1 MTRERDAMNTN
12 QDQAKEQLRERTK
25 AFALRAMK
33 LVDALPK
40 RRSATVAGNQLLRC
54 ATSVGANY
62 RAAKRARSV
71 AEFLAKLGIVEE
83 EADESLY
90 WLELIQE
97 SGLVKAKRLDAL
109 IQEGDEIVAM
119 VVASIR
125 TAKQRRAR

>member
-1 MTRERDAMNTN
+1 MNTN
-12 QDQAKEQLRERTK
+12 QNGSKEQLRERTK
-25 AFALRAMK
+25 AFTLRAMK

-62 RAAKRARSV
+62 RAAKRARSI

-90 WLELIQE
+90 WLELIQG

-125 TAKQRRAR
+125 TAKQKRTR

>member
-1 MTRERDAMNTN
+1 MNTN
-12 QDQAKEQLRERTK
+12 QNGSKEQLRERTK

-62 RAAKRARSV
+62 RAAKRARSI

-90 WLELIQE
+90 WLELIQG

-125 TAKQRRAR
+125 TAKQKRTR

>member
-1 MTRERDAMNTN
+1 MN
-12 QDQAKEQLRERTK
+12 DGGAKEQLKERTK

-33 LVDALPK
+33 LVDALPRK
-40 RRSATVAGNQLLRC
+40 RSSTGVGNQLLRS
-54 ATSVGANY
+54 ATSVGSNY

-90 WLELIQE
+90 WLELIRDG
-97 SGLVKAKRLDAL
+97 GLVKASRLDGL
-109 IQEGDEIVAM
+109 LQEANEIVAM

-125 TAKQRRAR
+125 TAKRGREK

>member
-1 MTRERDAMNTN
+1 MNLSTHGS
-12 QDQAKEQLRERTK
+12 KEQLRERTK
-25 AFALRAMK
+25 AFALRAMT

-90 WLELIQE
+90 WLELIQG
-97 SGLVKAKRLDAL
+97 SGLMKARRLDAL

-125 TAKQRRAR
+125 TAKQRRDR

>member
-1 MTRERDAMNTN
+1 MNSN
-12 QDQAKEQLRERTK
+12 HSPSKEQLRERTK
-25 AFALRAMK
+25 AFALRAMR

-40 RRSATVAGNQLLRC
+40 RRSSTVVGNQLLRC

-71 AEFLAKLGIVEE
+71 NEFLAKLGIVEE

-90 WLELIQE
+90 WLELIH
-97 SGLVKAKRLDAL
+97 GAALVKPKRLDAL
-109 IQEGDEIVAM
+109 MQEANEIVAM

-125 TAKQRRAR
+125 TAKQRRTL